1 MRGIRSAID
10 EIIVFVR
17 IIPAHAGNTQASI
30 RSVLPVSFC
39 FLKDHPRSC
48 GEYYSQQL
56 YKVFYLGSSPLMRG
70 ILKLF
75 VLFVFIIR
83 IIPAHA
89 GNTKALCAFRI
100 HYKDHPR
107 SCGEYLF
114 LARLLVVNLGS
125 SPLMRG
131 ILSDFF

>member
-48 GEYYSQQL
+48 GEY
-56 YKVFYLGSSPLMRG
+56 
-70 ILKLF
+70 
-75 VLFVFIIR
+75 
-83 IIPAHA
+83 
-89 GNTKALCAFRI
+89 
-100 HYKDHPR
+100 
-107 SCGEYLF
+107 LF